1 MKRVYEVSV
10 KTIGPLHI
18 GSGEKKN
25 KTGYIYDYGK
35 KTAYMVDERKFLKR
49 VIENNLQDNFES
61 YFIDNKSRQKD
72 LYTWLKGVG
81 MENFKEFS
89 AYEISTDSLKKP
101 KRGSLNEI
109 AMAMKDKNMNPYV
122 PGSTLKGAI
131 RLAIISEL
139 LHGEGADNPSK
150 YNFLDEYLRDRRKR
164 DNYVAWK
171 MKEIE
176 DRAIGVIKK
185 EDKKDKKDINPFKYL
200 QISDSDPISKDKLIL
215 SQKIDVGINKSE
227 NNISVYRESIRPGET
242 IKFQMVLD
250 DRFIM
255 DIEEIKDAIRDFFSD
270 VDYYFLQHFGFPERK
285 GNYIYLGG
293 GSGYV
298 SKTLT
303 YPIFDE
309 DKGFEYAKRILD
321 RKSPGKGHRHVKFA
335 SPQRV
340 KMTNYNGKV
349 LEMGLCEISFK
360 EVDRV

>member
-1 MKRVYEVSV
+1 MITAYEVSV

-25 KTGYIYDYGK
+25 KAGYIYDYAN
-35 KTAYMVDERKFLKR
+35 KTAYMVDEIKFLKW
-49 VIENNLQDNFES
+49 VIKNNLQDNFES

-101 KRGSLNEI
+101 KSGSLNEI
-109 AMAMKDKNMNPYV
+109 SMAMKDKAMNPYV
-122 PGSTLKGAI
+122 PGSSLKGAI

-139 LHGEGADNPSK
+139 LHGEGVDKPSK
-150 YNFLDEYLRDRRKR
+150 YNFLDDYLKNRKR
-164 DNYVAWK
+164 DNYVTWK

-176 DRAIGVIKK
+176 QKAIGIIKK
-185 EDKKDKKDINPFKYL
+185 EDANPFKYL
-200 QISDSDPISKDKLIL
+200 QISDSEPISKDKLIL
-215 SQKIDVGINKSE
+215 SQKIDVGIAKSD
-227 NNISVYRESIRPGET
+227 NNISIYRESIRPGET

-250 DRFIM
+250 DRFIFG
-255 DIEEIKDAIRDFFSD
+255 IERIEKAIRDFFSD
-270 VDYYFLQHFGFPERK
+270 VDYYFLQHFGLSERK

-309 DKGFEYAKRILD
+309 DKGFYYAKRILD
-321 RKSPGKGHRHVKFA
+321 RKSPGKGHRNVKYIA
-335 SPQRV
+335 PQRV
-340 KMTNYNGKV
+340 KMTNYNRKL

>member
-35 KTAYMVDERKFLKR
+35 KTAYMVDERKFLKW

-61 YFIDNKSRQKD
+61 YFIDNKNRHKD

-109 AMAMKDKNMNPYV
+109 SMAMKDKNMNAYV

-164 DNYVAWK
+164 DNYVTWK
-171 MKEIE
+171 MNEIE
-176 DRAIGVIKK
+176 KKAIGVIK
-185 EDKKDKKDINPFKYL
+185 EKDINPFKYL

-215 SQKIDVGINKSE
+215 SQKIDVGINTNE
-227 NNISVYRESIRPGET
+227 NNISIYRESIRPGET

-270 VDYYFLQHFGFPERK
+270 VDYYFLQHFGLPERK
-285 GNYIYLGG
+285 GSYIYLGG

-303 YPIFDE
+303 YPIFD

-340 KMTNYNGKV
+340 KMTNYNRKL

>member
-61 YFIDNKSRQKD
+61 YFIDNKSRHKD

-139 LHGEGADNPSK
+139 LHGEGVKNPSK

-171 MKEIE
+171 MNEIE
-176 DRAIGVIKK
+176 KKAIGVIK
-185 EDKKDKKDINPFKYL
+185 EKDINPFKYL

-255 DIEEIKDAIRDFFSD
+255 VIEEIKDAIRDFFSD
-270 VDYYFLQHFGFPERK
+270 VDYYFLQHFGLPERK

-340 KMTNYNGKV
+340 KMTNYNRKL

>member
-25 KTGYIYDYGK
+25 KAGYIYDYGK
-35 KTAYMVDERKFLKR
+35 KTAYMVDERKFLKW
-49 VIENNLQDNFES
+49 VIDNNLQDNFES

-139 LHGEGADNPSK
+139 LHGEGVKNPSK
-150 YNFLDEYLRDRRKR
+150 YKFLDEYLRDRRKR
-164 DNYVAWK
+164 DNYVTWK
-171 MKEIE
+171 MNEIE
-176 DRAIGVIKK
+176 QKAIGVIK
-185 EDKKDKKDINPFKYL
+185 EKDINPFKYL

-215 SQKIDVGINKSE
+215 SQKIDVGIDKSD
-227 NNISVYRESIRPGET
+227 NTISIYRESIRPSET

-285 GNYIYLGG
+285 ENYIYLGG

-303 YPIFDE
+303 YPIFD

-340 KMTNYNGKV
+340 KMTNYNKQL

>member
-1 MKRVYEVSV
+1 
-10 KTIGPLHI
+10 
-18 GSGEKKN
+18 
-25 KTGYIYDYGK
+25 
-35 KTAYMVDERKFLKR
+35 
-49 VIENNLQDNFES
+49 
-61 YFIDNKSRQKD
+61 
-72 LYTWLKGVG
+72 
-81 MENFKEFS
+81 
-89 AYEISTDSLKKP
+89 
-101 KRGSLNEI
+101 
-109 AMAMKDKNMNPYV
+109 
-122 PGSTLKGAI
+122 
-131 RLAIISEL
+131 
-139 LHGEGADNPSK
+139 
-150 YNFLDEYLRDRRKR
+150 
-164 DNYVAWK
+164 

-176 DRAIGVIKK
+176 KKAIGVIK
-185 EDKKDKKDINPFKYL
+185 EKDINPFKYL
-200 QISDSDPISKDKLIL
+200 QISDSEPISKDKLIL

-227 NNISVYRESIRPGET
+227 NNISIYRESIRPGET

-303 YPIFDE
+303 YPIFD

-340 KMTNYNGKV
+340 KMTNYNRKL

>member
-18 GSGEKKN
+18 GGGEKKN
-25 KTGYIYDYGK
+25 KTGYIYDYGS
-35 KTAYMVDERKFLKR
+35 KTAYMVDERKFLKW

-109 AMAMKDKNMNPYV
+109 AMAMKDKNMDPYV

-139 LHGEGADNPSK
+139 LHGEGVKKPSK

-164 DNYVAWK
+164 DNYVTWK

-176 DRAIGVIKK
+176 DRAIGVIK
-185 EDKKDKKDINPFKYL
+185 EKDINPFKYL

-215 SQKIDVGINKSE
+215 SQKIDVGIDKSD
-227 NNISVYRESIRPGET
+227 NNISIYRESIRPGET

-255 DIEEIKDAIRDFFSD
+255 DIEEIEDAIKYFFAD
-270 VDYYFLQHFGFPERK
+270 VYYYFLYHFGLDEMK

-309 DKGFEYAKRILD
+309 DKGFYYAKRILD
-321 RKSPGKGHRHVKFA
+321 RKSPGKGHRHVKYA

-340 KMTNYNGKV
+340 KMTNYNKQL

>member
-1 MKRVYEVSV
+1 
-10 KTIGPLHI
+10 
-18 GSGEKKN
+18 
-25 KTGYIYDYGK
+25 
-35 KTAYMVDERKFLKR
+35 MVDERKFLKW

-61 YFIDNKSRQKD
+61 YFIDNKNRQKD

-81 MENFKEFS
+81 MEKFEEFS

-109 AMAMKDKNMNPYV
+109 SMAMKDKNMNAYV

-164 DNYVAWK
+164 DNYVTWK
-171 MKEIE
+171 MNEIE
-176 DRAIGVIKK
+176 KKAIGVIK
-185 EDKKDKKDINPFKYL
+185 EKDINPFKYL

-215 SQKIDVGINKSE
+215 SQKIDVGINTNE
-227 NNISVYRESIRPGET
+227 NNISIYRESIRPGET

-270 VDYYFLQHFGFPERK
+270 VDYYFLQHFGLPERK
-285 GNYIYLGG
+285 GSYIYLGG

-303 YPIFDE
+303 YPIFD

-340 KMTNYNGKV
+340 KMTNYNRKL